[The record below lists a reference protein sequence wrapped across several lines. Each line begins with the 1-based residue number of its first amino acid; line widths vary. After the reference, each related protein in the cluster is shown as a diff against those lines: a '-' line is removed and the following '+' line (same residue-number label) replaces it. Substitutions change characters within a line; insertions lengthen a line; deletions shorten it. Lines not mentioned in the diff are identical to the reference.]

1 MPCRPQ
7 SYNLLC
13 IVSQGKTGHSFHIS
27 YKNNL
32 LTCGYVVFTCWEGEK
47 WCPVGHRLS
56 LWVVPGLTL
65 LSSKAVPTPS
75 QRAWNWVYRRA
86 AGEDR
91 DHFVGKV
98 SIHFSWA
105 WRASGILFTDYSF
118 NPYLRFS
125 CEQPPRLLFKILY
138 KNRLFHSPIFFTST
152 CSVTPQVWRRTPE
165 KLLSH

>member
-75 QRAWNWVYRRA
+75 QRSWNWVYCRA

-138 KNRLFHSPIFFTST
+138 KNRLFHSPMFFHQHVFSN
-152 CSVTPQVWRRTPE
+152 SPSMEKDSWEVTQ
-165 KLLSH
+165 